1 MKSRRQS
8 KRIPDKATELVERM
22 EQEELADMEEVKEW
36 EREMQSR
43 ADEFPTPD
51 KPKKT
56 YFLRPTTKQAL
67 MEDDADGPE
76 DVELTRALA
85 EWEEEFEQDKRSAR
99 KSVRSTRKS
108 VRSARDGTKPKRQ
121 TPRTAPV

>member
-8 KRIPDKATELVERM
+8 KRITDEATELVERM
-22 EQEELADMEEVKEW
+22 EEEKLADMEEAGGW

-43 ADEFPTPD
+43 VDELPTPD
-51 KPKKT
+51 KRKNT

-67 MEDDADGPE
+67 VEDDADDQE

-85 EWEEEFEQDKRSAR
+85 EWEEEFEQDKRPG
-99 KSVRSTRKS
+99 RKS
-108 VRSARDGTKPKRQ
+108 VRSAREGTKPKRQ
-121 TPRTAPV
+121 TPRMAPV